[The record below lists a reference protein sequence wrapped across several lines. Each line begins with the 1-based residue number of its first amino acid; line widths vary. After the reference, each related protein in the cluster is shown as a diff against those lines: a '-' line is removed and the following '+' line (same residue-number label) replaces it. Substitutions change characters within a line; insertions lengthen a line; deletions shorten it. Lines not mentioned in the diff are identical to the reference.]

1 MTCQPI
7 LAALVTLEIA
17 FYLLTCQYNHRSR
30 YQGAQSDAGDMKER
44 VQIWKQ
50 TVAATPSDGLDQ
62 LLARCFTSVA
72 KAEDIR
78 RGNIEDLLSGRSKSS
93 HCCGNG

>member
-1 MTCQPI
+1 MTYQPI
-7 LAALVTLEIA
+7 LAALITLEVA
-17 FYLLTCQYNHRSR
+17 FYLRTCHYNHRR
-30 YQGAQSDAGDMKER
+30 GYQEAQSEAEDMKER
-44 VQIWKQ
+44 LRKWKQ

-93 HCCGNG
+93 HCCTDG